1 MLATLNNDFT
11 AEKVVLAVALEL
23 SNGSWKMG
31 ISDGRRAKPAVIT
44 VSDDQPHARLMAA
57 VKVIQEILMK
67 WLLPTDTKVIV
78 MYEAGQ
84 DGFWICRALN
94 AMGYTGL
101 VIDAA
106 SVPVGRQARRAK
118 TDRLDAIMLVNCL
131 RGWLRGE
138 QDCLRVLHI
147 PDEQAEAERQL
158 LRDRGVLQ
166 KEIGQHHDRMRKLL
180 RTVGCWDEMDRD
192 FTTRLEAGEVRCY
205 DGSVLPAE
213 LVARLQRECE
223 RLALV
228 EEQFKALTK
237 TQVSQLSE
245 AAQEKV
251 ANFTKLKA
259 IGEIGA
265 IRLTTELFWRR
276 FDNQKQVGSCV
287 GLVPQPYD
295 SGTTRIDQGISKQ
308 GNRRV
313 RSLLIEMAWMWLRY
327 QPESKLAIWFAE
339 KTNSQAPNKR
349 GRRVA
354 IVAVARRLAIALWRY
369 IEHGVVPEGAQFKEV
384 KSSS

>member
-1 MLATLNNDFT
+1 
-11 AEKVVLAVALEL
+11 VLAVALEL

-31 ISDGRRAKPAVIT
+31 LSDGRRAKPAVIT

-57 VKVIQEILMK
+57 VKVIQEILVK

-180 RTVGCWDEMDRD
+180 RTVGCWDEMDRG
-192 FTTRLEAGEVRCY
+192 FTQRLEAGEVRCY

-213 LVARLQRECE
+213 LVARLLRERE

-265 IRLTTELFWRR
+265 IRITTELFWRR

-327 QPESKLAIWFAE
+327 QPDSKLAIWFAE

-369 IEHGVVPEGAQFKEV
+369 IEYGVVPEGAQFKEV

>member
-1 MLATLNNDFT
+1 
-11 AEKVVLAVALEL
+11 
-23 SNGSWKMG
+23 
-31 ISDGRRAKPAVIT
+31 
-44 VSDDQPHARLMAA
+44 
-57 VKVIQEILMK
+57 
-67 WLLPTDTKVIV
+67 

-276 FDNQKQVGSCV
+276 FHNQKQVGSCV

>member
-1 MLATLNNDFT
+1 MLATLKDDFT
-11 AEKVVLAVALEL
+11 SGKVILAVALEL
-23 SNGSWKMG
+23 SNGSWKLG
-31 ISDGRRAKPAVIT
+31 LSDGRREKPAVMT
-44 VSDDQPHARLMAA
+44 VSDEQPYARLMAA
-57 VKVIQEILMK
+57 VKVIQETLMK
-67 WLLPTDTKVIV
+67 WLLPADTQVVV

-94 AMGYTGL
+94 AQGYTGL
-101 VIDAA
+101 VIDPA
-106 SVPVGRQARRAK
+106 STPVGRQARRAK

-131 RGWLRGE
+131 RAWLRGE
-138 QDCLRVLHI
+138 RDRMHVLHI
-147 PDEQAEAERQL
+147 PDELAEEERQL
-158 LRDRGVLQ
+158 ARDRGVMQ
-166 KEIGQHHDRMRKLL
+166 KEMGQHQDRMRKLL
-180 RTVGCWDEMDRD
+180 RTVGCWDEVDQHLRQ
-192 FTTRLEAGEVRCY
+192 RLQAGEVRCY
-205 DGSVLPAE
+205 DGSALPKE
-213 LVARLQRECE
+213 LLGRLLRECE

-228 EEQFKALTK
+228 EEQFKALNK
-237 TQVSQLSE
+237 VQVSHLSE

-251 ANFTKLKA
+251 AAFTKLKA

-265 IRLTTELFWRR
+265 IRISTELFWRD

-295 SGTTRIDQGISKQ
+295 SGTIRIDQGISKQ

-327 QPESKLAIWFAE
+327 QPESTIAIWFAQ
-339 KTNSQAPNKR
+339 KTHSQTPNKR

-369 IEHGVVPEGAQFKEV
+369 IKYGVVPEGAQFKEV

>member
-1 MLATLNNDFT
+1 MLATLRTDFT

-31 ISDGRRAKPAVIT
+31 ISDGRRARPTVIT
-44 VSDDQPHARLMAA
+44 VSDEQPHARLMAA

-94 AMGYTGL
+94 AMGYSGL

-180 RTVGCWDEMDRD
+180 RTVGCWDEMDRG
-192 FTTRLEAGEVRCY
+192 FAQRLEVGEVRCY
-205 DGSVLPAE
+205 DGSVLPVE
-213 LVARLQRECE
+213 LKARLLRECE

-228 EEQFKALTK
+228 EEQFKALTR

-251 ANFTKLKA
+251 ASFTKLKA
-259 IGEIGA
+259 IGDIGA
-265 IRLTTELFWRR
+265 IRITTELFWRH

-327 QPESKLAIWFAE
+327 QPESKLAVWFAE